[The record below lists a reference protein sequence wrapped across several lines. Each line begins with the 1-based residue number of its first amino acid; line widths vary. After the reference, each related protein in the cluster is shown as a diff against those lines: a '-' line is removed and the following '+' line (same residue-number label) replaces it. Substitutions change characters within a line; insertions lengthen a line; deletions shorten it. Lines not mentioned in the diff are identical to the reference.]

1 MMDLGTSSIGDFT
14 VTTTHNRGLN
24 TEELTNL
31 AVNKIISISAT
42 ADPVLRQQAE
52 AGRERMRMIIR
63 ASLDQAIKSDRLSL
77 AHLLESQ
84 GHQDMADILRKI

>member
-1 MMDLGTSSIGDFT
+1 MMNLGNSSIGDFS

-24 TEELTNL
+24 TEELAGF

-42 ADPVLRQQAE
+42 SDPVLRQQAE
-52 AGRERMRMIIR
+52 AGRERIRMIIR
-63 ASLDQAIKSDRLSL
+63 STLDQAIKSDRLTL

-84 GHQDMADILRKI
+84 GHKDMADILRKI

>member
-63 ASLDQAIKSDRLSL
+63 ASLDQAIKSDRLTL

-84 GHQDMADILRKI
+84 GHLDMAQILRKI

>member
-1 MMDLGTSSIGDFT
+1 MDLGTSSIGDFT

>member
-1 MMDLGTSSIGDFT
+1 MNIGNSSIGDFT
-14 VTTTHNRGLN
+14 VTTTQNRGLN
-24 TEELTNL
+24 TDELTNL

-63 ASLDQAIKSDRLSL
+63 AALNQAIKSDRLTL
-77 AHLLESQ
+77 AHTLEQQ
-84 GHQDMADILRKI
+84 GHTDMANILRTI

>member
-14 VTTTHNRGLN
+14 VTTTHHRGLN

-63 ASLDQAIKSDRLSL
+63 ASLDQAIKSDRLTL

-84 GHQDMADILRKI
+84 GHENMAQILRKI

>member
-24 TEELTNL
+24 TGELTNL

-63 ASLDQAIKSDRLSL
+63 ASLDQAIKSDRLTL

>member
-1 MMDLGTSSIGDFT
+1 MMNIGNSSIGDFT
-14 VTTTHNRGLN
+14 VTATQNRGLN
-24 TEELTNL
+24 TDELTNL

-63 ASLDQAIKSDRLSL
+63 AALNQAIKSDRLTL

-84 GHQDMADILRKI
+84 GHKDMADILRKI

>member
-14 VTTTHNRGLN
+14 VITTHNRGLN

-63 ASLDQAIKSDRLSL
+63 ASLDQAIKSDRLTL

>member
-1 MMDLGTSSIGDFT
+1 MDLGTSSIGDFT

-63 ASLDQAIKSDRLSL
+63 ASLDQAIKSDRLTL

-84 GHQDMADILRKI
+84 GHLDMAQILRKI